1 LVAEWA
7 LPLAVM
13 FLSRKTILS
22 LISAVL
28 LEKKVAIVASTPR
41 VVSSVVYVPFVLP
54 SLQLQRENSDGYR
67 DGQVQIQVTGTAQY
81 LCSLLFLQPRVHP
94 PHPTLHIPVLLHTD
108 PAVEDALVPRGS
120 RSVPGTLLGISSL
133 FPRPPKPQMQFQ
145 RDTQCVLLFVL
156 TNVWRLG

>member
-54 SLQLQRENSDGYR
+54 SLQLQRENSD
-67 DGQVQIQVTGTAQY
+67 
-81 LCSLLFLQPRVHP
+81 
-94 PHPTLHIPVLLHTD
+94 
-108 PAVEDALVPRGS
+108 
-120 RSVPGTLLGISSL
+120 
-133 FPRPPKPQMQFQ
+133 
-145 RDTQCVLLFVL
+145 
-156 TNVWRLG
+156 